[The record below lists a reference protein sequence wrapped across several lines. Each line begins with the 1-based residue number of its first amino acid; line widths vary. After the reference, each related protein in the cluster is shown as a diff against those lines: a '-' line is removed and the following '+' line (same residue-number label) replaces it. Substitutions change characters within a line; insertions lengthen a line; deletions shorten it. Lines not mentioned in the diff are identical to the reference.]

1 MFDTVDDTMPLDVP
15 ESTNAM
21 VSALTTSYAHATTHI
36 AEFSKLQYQ
45 LVAIAYGLAG
55 AAIAFFGNQL
65 GQSGTQFQGTF
76 LLFLP
81 PIFFAIAFVQIYLH
95 TQIKR
100 YGRYVEYDLRPKM
113 EAIIEADLGLNE
125 NSHLS
130 FWDWETVYI
139 KDIVPSKLARFH
151 TWIVRILSLLIMV
164 LPLIPAIAAIGIYE
178 IIDSNR
184 AFTTFENVFRIIN
197 LTTLI
202 VTISLIGIIGWVNL
216 FELDKQARRKGEQ
229 DKQTYLHILRSR
241 RKNIGSSSDEDMA
254 IETYLEIQTDP
265 TMIALEVLLSNNPAN
280 RKKLLSRLTQ
290 IVKAKKRKK

>member
-1 MFDTVDDTMPLDVP
+1 MFDTVDDTMSLDLP
-15 ESTNAM
+15 KSTDAM

-65 GQSGTQFQGTF
+65 GQPGAQLQGTF

-100 YGRYVEYDLRPKM
+100 YGRYVEHDLRPKM
-113 EAIIEADLGLNE
+113 EAVIEADLGLNE

-130 FWDWETVYI
+130 IWDWETVYV
-139 KDIVPSKLARFH
+139 KDVAPSRLSRFH

-164 LPLIPAIAAIGIYE
+164 LPLIPAIAAIGLYE
-178 IIDSNR
+178 ITDSNR
-184 AFTTFENVFRIIN
+184 AFTNFENVFRVIN
-197 LTTLI
+197 ISTLAI
-202 VTISLIGIIGWVNL
+202 TISLIGIIGWVNL
-216 FELDKQARRKGEQ
+216 FDLEKQARKRGEQ
-229 DKQTYLHILRSR
+229 EKQSYLHLLKSR
-241 RKNIGSSSDEDMA
+241 RKSNVLSSDEDIA

-265 TMIALEVLLSNNPAN
+265 LMIALAVLLSDNPVN
-280 RKKLLSRLTQ
+280 RKKLLNHLAQMMR
-290 IVKAKKRKK
+290 VKKRKK